1 MNLCSRETQAQLF
14 VRDYETFYSGL
25 EKRLDKEE
33 YQEKIKEIHTRQAK
47 VIPSRNNCIITSI
60 YS

>member
-14 VRDYETFYSGL
+14 VRDYETFYSTL

-47 VIPSRNNCIITSI
+47 VKQAEIIV
-60 YS
+60 